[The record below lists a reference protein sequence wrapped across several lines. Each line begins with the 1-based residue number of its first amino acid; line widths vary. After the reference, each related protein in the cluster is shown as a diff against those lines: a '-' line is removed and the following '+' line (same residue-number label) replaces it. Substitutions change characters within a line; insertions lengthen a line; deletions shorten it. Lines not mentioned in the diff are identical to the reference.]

1 MTLLHTVHHIYMHV
15 RDLSRI
21 NIVIAAYF
29 PFHAAIHLEF
39 NCTRLD
45 RVDYRK
51 LLSHR
56 LGRWSRLNFPRRIL
70 DAFPSSE
77 IRFEGNRDS
86 FHLIRRLP
94 YLPVSYSH
102 QRQFSST
109 LPSRIVHPYAPHT
122 RVDTFSNDCKSN
134 GIALIVVAC
143 FTPAAR
149 PFPSTFSS
157 PFNRQYHARLIILVE
172 FLISRSI
179 TRPELKNRAG
189 NLL

>member
-1 MTLLHTVHHIYMHV
+1 MKPIRRLLLLNRRIEIFIGTLHIGRRTCLFVFHRSV
-15 RDLSRI
+15 RVDSLPRNLCPTLDDAIAHCIPHIHACTRFIAHKHRNRRLLSFPCRGTSRI
-21 NIVIAAYF
+21 QL
-29 PFHAAIHLEF
+29 HADAPP
-39 NCTRLD
+39 TRLD

-70 DAFPSSE
+70 DAFPSSK

-102 QRQFSST
+102 RRRSSST

-122 RVDTFSNDCKSN
+122 RPIRASY
-134 GIALIVVAC
+134 
-143 FTPAAR
+143 AR
-149 PFPSTFSS
+149 GYIF
-157 PFNRQYHARLIILVE
+157 
-172 FLISRSI
+172 
-179 TRPELKNRAG
+179 K
-189 NLL
+189 